1 MTTPT
6 PKQSLPRVLGEL
18 AFLIAM
24 STGIV
29 AGVPMGLTRLLPA
42 GFCAEAPLG
51 DTVFIMSIVI
61 WLVIALPKNKSGLR
75 PLLRL
80 GAVMLAGNMLAYF
93 AARIVVGCTPVAG
106 WDEHAHYA
114 VAIVTL
120 MTIIVPLAY
129 LHRHVIEP
137 RWSRAM
143 GDGGEAARE
152 EEDAP

>member
-1 MTTPT
+1 MSA

-18 AFLIAM
+18 VFLIAM

-29 AGVPMGLTRLLPA
+29 AGVPMGLARLLPA
-42 GFCAEAPLG
+42 SFCAGAPLG

-61 WLVIALPKNKSGLR
+61 WLLIALPKNKSGLR

-93 AARIVVGCTPVAG
+93 AARLAVGCTPVAG

-114 VAIVTL
+114 VAIFVVLAIVT
-120 MTIIVPLAY
+120 PLAY
-129 LHRHVIEP
+129 LHAEVIEP

-143 GDGGEAARE
+143 GEDGEAARKDEGE
-152 EEDAP
+152 E